1 MKDFEDAMLDLSWKI
16 LDDENKRYRDIDNK
30 AIGTITIT
38 GILISFLLAFS
49 DTIASEHHIFYYLA
63 ILLFLVTVL
72 FSIIALIPREI
83 EALSTKK
90 LIKDFKGNTQQSQIT
105 GIIATTGKVEKRL
118 RKVCNDKAIML
129 LISVIALGLGV
140 MSLIFYSCSSFT

>member
-16 LDDENKRYRDIDNK
+16 LDEENKRYRDIDSK

-49 DTIASEHHIFYYLA
+49 NTIVSKHPIFYYLA
-63 ILLFLVTVL
+63 IFLFLIAVF
-72 FSIIALIPREI
+72 FSIIVLIPRKI

-90 LIKDFKGNTQQSQIT
+90 LIEDFKDNKQNSQIT

-118 RKVCNDKAIML
+118 RKVCDDKAIML
-129 LISVIALGLGV
+129 LISVIALGIGV
-140 MSLIFYSCSSFT
+140 IFLIFYSFSAFT